1 LPPSE
6 RFRVKGIAG
15 ALEVQKAGELHYR
28 VLSRVYHESSVLRE
42 QLALLQVQLSRADPL
57 YFYFKIRCFIDD
69 DLPPMVTL
77 VSLGQAVWT
86 HQWRI
91 QLDPEPGECFG
102 LSAPDSATAVRLQFP
117 LSVGD
122 LSTKSSGTPNALL
135 TMPGLELV
143 PAGVDDV
150 AAARETWE
158 RVRALYSTATENIAA
173 DRCSGLDGALAAYSL
188 IGGYS
193 GFYAAQEPDIRLP
206 IPSAAKLPISPVN
219 RNSFRVLCTDAL
231 DSEDDEPQVT
241 VSASHAAKVAHEF
254 RFPKRLLNQLT
265 KSAKRAEQR
274 RRQSAEFLRPEC
286 PVSFPADLATQAGVD
301 PVAGNIPYSSSAADP
316 VFVLQHPASSL
327 ADASFSPPAVAPLC
341 QCCRLSL
348 AAGGMSGA
356 NDLVSSVPVK
366 EAQDLNREALSH
378 SISRSMSAFVA
389 QQHVQLR
396 KLEEAAGVAIRNGT
410 AVLLQKMPW

>member
-28 VLSRVYHESSVLRE
+28 VLSQVYHGDSVLRAK
-42 QLALLQVQLSRADPL
+42 LAFLQVQLSREDPL

-86 HQWRI
+86 HRWTI
-91 QLDPEPGECFG
+91 QLDPEPAECFG

-117 LSVGD
+117 LSIGD

-158 RVRALYSTATENIAA
+158 RVRALYSTATADIAA
-173 DRCSGLDGALAAYSL
+173 DRCSGLDGAFAAYSL
-188 IGGYS
+188 GGYS
-193 GFYAAQEPDIRLP
+193 GFYAAQEPDVQLP
-206 IPSAAKLPISPVN
+206 IPAAAELPVSPVN
-219 RNSFRVLCTDAL
+219 RNSFRVLCTDAPG
-231 DSEDDEPQVT
+231 SEDDEPQVT
-241 VSASHAAKVAHEF
+241 VAASHAAKIGHEF

-274 RRQSAEFLRPEC
+274 RRQSAESLRPQC
-286 PVSFPADLATQAGVD
+286 PVSLPADLAAQAGVD
-301 PVAGNIPYSSSAADP
+301 LVAGNDPYSSSATDP

-327 ADASFSPPAVAPLC
+327 ADASFSPTAVAPLC

-348 AAGGMSGA
+348 EAGDMSGA
-356 NDLVSSVPVK
+356 NDLVSSVPLK

>member
-1 LPPSE
+1 
-6 RFRVKGIAG
+6 
-15 ALEVQKAGELHYR
+15 
-28 VLSRVYHESSVLRE
+28 
-42 QLALLQVQLSRADPL
+42 
-57 YFYFKIRCFIDD
+57 
-69 DLPPMVTL
+69 
-77 VSLGQAVWT
+77 
-86 HQWRI
+86 
-91 QLDPEPGECFG
+91 
-102 LSAPDSATAVRLQFP
+102 
-117 LSVGD
+117 
-122 LSTKSSGTPNALL
+122 
-135 TMPGLELV
+135 MPGLELV

-206 IPSAAKLPISPVN
+206 IPSAAKLPVSPVN
-219 RNSFRVLCTDAL
+219 RNSFRVLCTDAP

-241 VSASHAAKVAHEF
+241 VSASHAAKVGHKF

-327 ADASFSPPAVAPLC
+327 ADASFSPTAVAPLC

-348 AAGGMSGA
+348 EAGGMSGA
-356 NDLVSSVPVK
+356 NDLVSSVPVQ
-366 EAQDLNREALSH
+366 EAQDINREALSH